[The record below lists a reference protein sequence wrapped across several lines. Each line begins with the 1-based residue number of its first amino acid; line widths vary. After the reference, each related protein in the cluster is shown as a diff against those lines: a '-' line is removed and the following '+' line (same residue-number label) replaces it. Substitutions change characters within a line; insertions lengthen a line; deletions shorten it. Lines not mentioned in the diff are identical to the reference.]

1 VAFNRFKIRCCP
13 KEDAAGASG
22 AVLVLGEIAALV
34 KVSLLLLAW
43 GWGSVLRM
51 AFLLLLAWARG
62 WGSVL
67 RMAFL
72 LLLAWVWVRSRGSL
86 KSGSHTVRALAG

>member
-51 AFLLLLAWARG
+51 AFLLLLAW
-62 WGSVL
+62 
-67 RMAFL
+67 
-72 LLLAWVWVRSRGSL
+72 VWVRSRGSL